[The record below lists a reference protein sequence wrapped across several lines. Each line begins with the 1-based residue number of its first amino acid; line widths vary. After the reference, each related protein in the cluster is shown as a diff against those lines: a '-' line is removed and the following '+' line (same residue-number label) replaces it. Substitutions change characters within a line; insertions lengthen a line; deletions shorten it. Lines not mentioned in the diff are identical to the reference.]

1 MMAQSS
7 ALGKERAAAVIQG
20 AQKGTM
26 VILPW
31 ETSHR
36 QVSSMQVPSLM
47 RTASSW
53 CREVEAGESE
63 VKKADFMSF
72 SQQIAGKL
80 NCSCCVTQP
89 SNF

>member
-1 MMAQSS
+1 MGDVPQA
-7 ALGKERAAAVIQG
+7 GKQ
-20 AQKGTM
+20 
-26 VILPW
+26 
-31 ETSHR
+31 H
-36 QVSSMQVPSLM
+36 
-47 RTASSW
+47 
-53 CREVEAGESE
+53 AGPIIDEDGFQLVQRSRGRESE